1 VICDVCHTVNIVADA
16 GVHLELVPILGNSH
30 FHADDH
36 DICIGLMTMTLVVGL
51 YHSDQLASAEFLD
64 AGSLPIAKAQ
74 VQKAHKKRKQRKLRH
89 RPIWGLFGLN
99 SCSLI

>member
-1 VICDVCHTVNIVADA
+1 MICDVCHTVNIVADA
-16 GVHLELVPILGNSH
+16 GVQLELVLILGNSH

-36 DICIGLMTMTLVVGL
+36 DICSGWMTMTHVVEL
-51 YHSDQLASAEFLD
+51 CHSDQLASAEFLN
-64 AGSLPIAKAQ
+64 AGSLQTAKAQ
-74 VQKAHKKRKQRKLRH
+74 IQKAHKKRKQRKLRH